1 MGRPAPRAAL
11 NSLAAEC
18 MSGRVLDVTA
28 AIWIEAGRV
37 LIARRPPG
45 VSQAGLW
52 EFPGGKVRP
61 GETPEACLAREIEEE
76 LGVRVEV
83 EGFFSE
89 SVHAYAERTIRLLA
103 YRVRSTGGSPVAR
116 EHAELR
122 WVNPRELGRYPFCPA
137 DLPLVRRLQEAP

>member
-1 MGRPAPRAAL
+1 MI
-11 NSLAAEC
+11 
-18 MSGRVLDVTA
+18 DVTA
-28 AIWIEAGRV
+28 AIWIEDGRV
-37 LIARRPPG
+37 LIARRRPG

-83 EGFFSE
+83 EAFFAE

-103 YRVRSTGGSPVAR
+103 YRVRATGGNPTPND
-116 EHAELR
+116 HAELR
-122 WVNPRELGRYPFCPA
+122 WVHPRELDDYAFCPA
-137 DLPLVRRLQEAP
+137 DLPLVRQLQGMP